1 MTNVEDFDAQP
12 LFPCESFLEA
22 MIDKVFAPRE
32 DADVLKGLVAGL
44 AAGLLASLVMEQFQF
59 AWNKVSRA
67 IQNVRDEKKPRGR
80 KEDPATVR
88 AAQSISKKV
97 LGKTLASSQK
107 RIAGEAVHY
116 TMGTTSGAIY
126 GMLSE
131 ASPLTTTGDGL
142 LFGTAVWVLADE
154 VSVPAL
160 GFSKSPQEIPFST
173 HVYAFASHLVYGWT
187 TEIVRRAVRRV
198 L

>member
-1 MTNVEDFDAQP
+1 
-12 LFPCESFLEA
+12 

-32 DADVLKGLVAGL
+32 DADVLKGLVAGV
-44 AAGLLASLVMEQFQF
+44 AAGLLSSLVMEQFQF
-59 AWNKVSRA
+59 GWNQVSKA
-67 IQNVRDEKKPRGR
+67 IQNAQDEKKPQGR
-80 KEDPATVR
+80 KEDPATVK

-97 LGKTLASSQK
+97 LGKKLASSQK

-116 TMGTTSGAIY
+116 AMGTTSGAIY
-126 GMLSE
+126 GILSE

-142 LFGTAVWVLADE
+142 LFGAAVWLLADE

-160 GFSKSPQEIPFST
+160 GFSRSPKKIPFST
-173 HVYAFASHLVYGWT
+173 HVYALASHLVYGWT